1 MGTVISQASHFLVT
15 REFIENS
22 MMEITLILVRHGQA
36 SHNVKGSEVIFN
48 FKEEGENRV
57 LDTDLTETGRQQAQK
72 VAERLSQKKIDL
84 AISSDLRRALDT
96 ALAVASRHNNI
107 QVHTWKSARERNCGC
122 FEKNPQMTPR
132 RRELLSSQM
141 LVEDS
146 IELWTP
152 PSLWQ
157 VVTTISRSTLG
168 NLLARETADALR
180 KIPR

>member
-1 MGTVISQASHFLVT
+1 
-15 REFIENS
+15 
-22 MMEITLILVRHGQA
+22 MEITLILVRHGQA

-107 QVHTWKSARERNCGC
+107 QVSHRIFPYSISEQDRRDVSGYVGAFC
-122 FEKNPQMTPR
+122 FPVSYMRILMKNIKHVMC
-132 RRELLSSQM
+132 
-141 LVEDS
+141 
-146 IELWTP
+146 
-152 PSLWQ
+152 
-157 VVTTISRSTLG
+157 RSTLG

>member
-84 AISSDLRRALDT
+84 AISSDL
-96 ALAVASRHNNI
+96 
-107 QVHTWKSARERNCGC
+107 K
-122 FEKNPQMTPR
+122 
-132 RRELLSSQM
+132 
-141 LVEDS
+141 
-146 IELWTP
+146 
-152 PSLWQ
+152 LWQ